1 MTPVRQ
7 GDLFVY
13 PHHAQQQQPGDDC
26 YDMPRSLVPAESMTT
41 GSNYQ
46 APRPHHLRQLS
57 VDNNVMA
64 DYDVPRP
71 HPQPARAARTL
82 SVDSRSV
89 SAAFPISFC
98 INLDANINTCFSV
111 ASSCEYD
118 IPRPASMETYD
129 SPRLIVQPI
138 SDPAETYSV
147 PNQIHQPFV
156 ATTTITM
163 SSARSSGVSLDSSTS
178 SSSTARSGS
187 SESLSLSSTI
197 GRVSGRSSRSSIGVV
212 DQQQTSFDMLYD
224 VPPSAVKE
232 VQPQL
237 PSQPVQEENYDVP
250 KAMTA
255 MATKS
260 EDVVD
265 GQCVYDVPPPPTLA
279 PVPNPV
285 ASATPSEDEVP
296 PQEQPSQ
303 TYDCPKP
310 VTLPLA
316 LDSAMETLERLDAEV
331 SSAVVHL
338 LNFWQTTTSMCS
350 DNGVGGDWAELQL
363 RVLRLRASLQELCD
377 FARGAIANVA
387 SRRKDEATAIRLIRL
402 LKPLQDA
409 NSIVQKTSQG
419 WTDLFATSK
428 RRPSSG
434 HDGQLDQLLACCRNM
449 GDDMRQV

>member
-1 MTPVRQ
+1 
-7 GDLFVY
+7 
-13 PHHAQQQQPGDDC
+13 
-26 YDMPRSLVPAESMTT
+26 
-41 GSNYQ
+41 
-46 APRPHHLRQLS
+46 
-57 VDNNVMA
+57 
-64 DYDVPRP
+64 
-71 HPQPARAARTL
+71 
-82 SVDSRSV
+82 
-89 SAAFPISFC
+89 
-98 INLDANINTCFSV
+98 
-111 ASSCEYD
+111 
-118 IPRPASMETYD
+118 
-129 SPRLIVQPI
+129 
-138 SDPAETYSV
+138 
-147 PNQIHQPFV
+147 
-156 ATTTITM
+156 
-163 SSARSSGVSLDSSTS
+163 
-178 SSSTARSGS
+178 
-187 SESLSLSSTI
+187 
-197 GRVSGRSSRSSIGVV
+197 VSGRSSRSSIGVV
-212 DQQQTSFDMLYD
+212 DQQQTSFELYD
-224 VPPSAVKE
+224 VPPSTIKE
-232 VQPQL
+232 VQPQP
-237 PSQPVQEENYDVP
+237 PSQQQPEEP
-250 KAMTA
+250 KTTTA
-255 MATKS
+255 MAPTAES

-279 PVPNPV
+279 AVSNPV
-285 ASATPSEDEVP
+285 VAAAAASSEVYDIP
-296 PQEQPSQ
+296 RQASQEQPSE

-316 LDSAMETLERLDAEV
+316 LDSAMETLDRLDAEV

-338 LNFWQTTTSMCS
+338 LNFWQTTTSMSS